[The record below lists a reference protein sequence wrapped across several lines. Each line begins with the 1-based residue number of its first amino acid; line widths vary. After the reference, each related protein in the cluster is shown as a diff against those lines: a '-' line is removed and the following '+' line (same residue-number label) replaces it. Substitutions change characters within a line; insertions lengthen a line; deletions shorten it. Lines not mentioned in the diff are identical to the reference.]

1 MSRDSSVTRRS
12 LAACVSSG
20 IAVVLLRAISGCGP
34 SSAPVEPAEYK
45 KSEKYKELHPD
56 EFATPAKKGR
66 KRAR

>member
-1 MSRDSSVTRRS
+1 MSRDSSITRRS
-12 LAACVSSG
+12 LVACMSIGFAA
-20 IAVVLLRAISGCGP
+20 ALLRALSGCGP

-45 KSEKYKELHPD
+45 KSEKYKELHPE

>member
-1 MSRDSSVTRRS
+1 MGRESSVTRRS

-34 SSAPVEPAEYK
+34 SAPVEPAEYK
-45 KSEKYKELHPD
+45 KSEKYKELHPE